1 MDWKKYND
9 EAKSTIKRDFVIMME
24 MLKNVDP
31 NKHEISTETIPTLE
45 IVRYSFI
52 ETIEKNVRGMLRMNA
67 LRKVLNKEELISME
81 NDMGLGI
88 NIEESSK
95 IFQGVK
101 SLYM

>member
-1 MDWKKYND
+1 
-9 EAKSTIKRDFVIMME
+9 MME

-45 IVRYSFI
+45 MVRYSFI
-52 ETIEKNVRGMLRMNA
+52 ETIEKNVRVMGMMNA
-67 LRKVLNKEELISME
+67 LRKVLNKEELVSME

-88 NIEESSK
+88 NIEESPK

-101 SLYM
+101 NLYM